1 MEKSIREYIEELD
14 LSNEEAY
21 NQLYKIFTKKCPM
34 PVLTVPI
41 LANSG
46 IYRSRTN
53 HPGADFTNFRD
64 LSYPPKNIITEY
76 SRANKPSEQIFYAS
90 DKYEISILEL
100 LPYWPNLV
108 DVGETIAVTTGIWQ
122 LDSDI
127 LVGIIPDFKNSELMK
142 YVNSSQYSNALN
154 SDRDDLNS
162 INQYFRGQGFYDKN
176 IYKVTS
182 AYCKAVIHNIESNGD
197 NVQGLLY
204 TSVQHSTGW
213 NIALNPQVVNDHL
226 QLVSVIKHFIRKNHS
241 INGKPSYDNFQTP
254 IEAKRLDKHK
264 SKIIW

>member
-1 MEKSIREYIEELD
+1 MKNSIKEHIFKID
-14 LSNEEAY
+14 LSSENAY
-21 NQLYKIFTKKCPM
+21 NKLYHIFSKIYRM

-41 LANSG
+41 KANSG
-46 IYRSRTN
+46 IFRSRTN
-53 HPGADFTNFRD
+53 HPDADFTNFRD
-64 LSYPPKNIITEY
+64 LSYPPKNIVTEY
-76 SRANKPSEQIFYAS
+76 SRANKPSEQLFYAS

-100 LPYWPNLV
+100 LPYWPSLV

-127 LVGIIPDFKNSELMK
+127 LVGIIPDFKNSELME
-142 YVNSSQYSNALN
+142 YLNSSQYSDALN
-154 SDRDDLNS
+154 SDRDDWNS

-182 AYCKAVIHNIESNGD
+182 AYCKAVIHNIESLGD
-197 NVQGLLY
+197 NAQGILY

-213 NIALNPQVVNDHL
+213 NLALNPQVVDDHL
-226 QLVSVIKHFIRKNHS
+226 QLVSVIKHFIRRNHS
-241 INGKPSYDNFQTP
+241 VNGKPSYDNFQSP